1 MFRDLSFRYKIPLR
15 GTALIFITAFIVTSA
30 FIIDAYKNLKQDL
43 LTNAEEISSVMAHT
57 LVPALRNDDVWQAY
71 EIIRSPF
78 KVHEDKHLKE
88 YKGSHPL
95 QSQAIIIVTNSNKI
109 YSSSHPKRFPI
120 LADIQAIGLEYNELS
135 HKLSLYDD
143 ISTMMVDA
151 SSNQIFHV
159 VTPIISDGVK
169 LGTLVMEYSRDSFN
183 SRFFRFAARALFITI
198 LIVGALLPLSWYWGA
213 RLADPLIKLASCMG
227 MITRKIPDNLTCNL
241 YESKDEIGVVGTR
254 FKQMLVELKEKQL
267 LEHQVIV
274 TERLT
279 AIGRITAGVAH
290 EINNPLG
297 GMTNA
302 INTFKRYGEM
312 DEMTKKTI
320 SLIERGLL
328 QIEDTVSAL
337 LIDTKP
343 SDRFF
348 SANDV
353 DDLHTLIAPE
363 ILKKSATIQWTGKID
378 EIPIPATLVRQV
390 LMNLLLNAAKSVP
403 NGGKVI
409 VDVSSNM
416 SNLNIVVSNQGEA
429 IESEQLEHLFEPFVQ
444 FKKGGS
450 GLGLWV
456 CYQIIEQLEG
466 LIGVS
471 SDDDMTTFTV
481 IIPLPS

>member
-1 MFRDLSFRYKIPLR
+1 MFRNLSFRYKIPLR
-15 GTALIFITAFIVTSA
+15 GTALILITAFIVTSA
-30 FIIDAYKNLKQDL
+30 FIIDAYQNLKQDL
-43 LTNAEEISSVMAHT
+43 ISNAEGISSVMAHT
-57 LVPALRNDDVWQAY
+57 LVTALRNDDVWQAY

-78 KVHEDKHLKE
+78 KAHEDTHA
-88 YKGSHPL
+88 L
-95 QSQAIIIVTNSNKI
+95 QPEAIVIVSNDHKV

-120 LADIQAIGLEYNELS
+120 LTDIQKIGLKYNELS
-135 HKLSLYDD
+135 DNLSLYDD
-143 ISTMMVDA
+143 ISTMIVDA
-151 SSNQIFHV
+151 SSIQTFYI
-159 VTPIISDGVK
+159 VTPILSDGVK
-169 LGTLVMEYSRDSFN
+169 LGTLVMEYSRDGFR
-183 SRFFRFAARALFITI
+183 SRFIHIAGRALLITI
-198 LIVGALLPLSWYWGA
+198 FIVCALLPLNWYWGTH
-213 RLADPLIKLASCMG
+213 LAEPLIKLALCMK
-227 MITRKIPDNLTCNL
+227 MIKRKLPDDITCDL

-254 FKQMLVELKEKQL
+254 FKQMLVELKEKEM

-274 TERLT
+274 TERLA

-348 SANDV
+348 GSIDA

-363 ILKKSATIQWTGKID
+363 IQHKNASIQWGCTID
-378 EIPIPATLVRQV
+378 EVPIPATLVRQV
-390 LMNLLLNAAKSVP
+390 VMNLLLNAAKSVP
-403 NGGKVI
+403 NGGKVV
-409 VDVSSNM
+409 VDISTDMN
-416 SNLNIVVSNQGEA
+416 NLNIVVANHGDV
-429 IESEQLEHLFEPFVQ
+429 IEPEQLEHLFEPFVQ
-444 FKKGGS
+444 FRPGGSGS

-456 CYQIIEQLEG
+456 CYQIIKQLEG
-466 LIGVS
+466 LISVA

-481 IIPLPS
+481 VIPLPS

>member
-15 GTALIFITAFIVTSA
+15 GTILIFITAFIVTSA
-30 FIIDAYKNLKQDL
+30 FIIDAYQNLKQDL
-43 LTNAEEISSVMAHT
+43 ILNAEGISSVMAHT
-57 LVPALRNDDVWQAY
+57 LVPALRKDDLWQAY

-78 KVHEDKHLKE
+78 KIQETNHA
-88 YKGSHPL
+88 L
-95 QSQAIIIVTNSNKI
+95 QSKAIVIVTNDNKI
-109 YSSSHPKRFPI
+109 YSSSHPQRFPI
-120 LADIQAIGLEYNELS
+120 LSDIQEIGLEYNELS
-135 HKLSLYDD
+135 YKLSLYDD

-151 SSNQIFHV
+151 SSNQMFHV
-159 VTPIISDGVK
+159 VSPIISDGVK

-183 SRFFRFAARALFITI
+183 SRFVHFAGRALLITI
-198 LIVGALLPLSWYWGA
+198 FIVGALLPLNWYWGV
-213 RLADPLIKLASCMG
+213 RLASPLVKLASCMG
-227 MITRKIPDNLTCNL
+227 MITRKLPEDITCEL

-254 FKQMLVELKEKQL
+254 FKQMLVELKEKEM

-302 INTFKRYGEM
+302 INTIKRYGEM
-312 DEMTKKTI
+312 DEITKKTI

-348 SANDV
+348 SSFDA

-363 ILKKSATIQWTGKID
+363 IQHKMASLQWACEVD

-409 VDVSSNM
+409 VDISVDMN
-416 SNLNIVVSNQGEA
+416 NLNIVVANHGEA
-429 IESEQLEHLFEPFVQ
+429 IEPEQLEHLFEPFVQ
-444 FKKGGS
+444 FRQGGS

-456 CYQIIEQLEG
+456 CYQIIKQLEG
-466 LIGVS
+466 FISVA

>member
-15 GTALIFITAFIVTSA
+15 GTALILITASIVTSA
-30 FIIDAYKNLKQDL
+30 FIVDAYQNLKQDL
-43 LTNAEEISSVMAHT
+43 ILNAEGISRVMAYT
-57 LVPALRNDDVWQAY
+57 LVTTLRNDDVWQAY

-78 KVHEDKHLKE
+78 KAHADNHA
-88 YKGSHPL
+88 L
-95 QSQAIIIVTNSNKI
+95 QSKAIVIVTNDNKI

-120 LADIQAIGLEYNELS
+120 LADIQEIGLEYIELS
-135 HKLSLYDD
+135 KKLSLYDD
-143 ISTMMVDA
+143 ISTMLVET
-151 SSNQIFHV
+151 SNNPIFHI

-169 LGTLVMEYSRDSFN
+169 LGTLVMEYSRDNFS
-183 SRFFRFAARALFITI
+183 SRFFSFAGRALLVTI
-198 LIVGALLPLSWYWGA
+198 FIVGALLPLSWYWGA
-213 RLADPLIKLASCMG
+213 HLAEPLIKLASCMG
-227 MITRKIPDNLTCNL
+227 MITRKLPENIMCDL

-254 FKQMLVELKEKQL
+254 FKQMLVELKEKEM

-343 SDRFF
+343 SDRSFR
-348 SANDV
+348 SIDAE
-353 DDLHTLIAPE
+353 DLHTLIAPE
-363 ILKKSATIQWTGKID
+363 IKNKRASIQWACEID
-378 EIPIPATLVRQV
+378 EVPIPATLVRQV
-390 LMNLLLNAAKSVP
+390 MMNLLLNAAKSVP
-403 NGGKVI
+403 NGGKVNVNI
-409 VDVSSNM
+409 SENM
-416 SNLNIVVSNQGEA
+416 NNLEIVVSNHGEA
-429 IESEQLEHLFEPFVQ
+429 IKPEQLEHLFEPFVQ
-444 FKKGGS
+444 FSKGGS

-456 CYQIIEQLEG
+456 CYQIIKQLEG
-466 LIGVS
+466 AITVT
-471 SDDDMTTFTV
+471 SDDDMTTFIV
-481 IIPLPS
+481 IIPIPS

>member
-1 MFRDLSFRYKIPLR
+1 MFRDLSFRYKIPIR
-15 GTALIFITAFIVTSA
+15 GTALILITAFIVTSA
-30 FIIDAYKNLKQDL
+30 FIIDTYQNLKQDL
-43 LTNAEEISSVMAHT
+43 ILNAEGISSVMAHT

-78 KVHEDKHLKE
+78 KAHKDKNFKE
-88 YKGSHPL
+88 HRDNNPL
-95 QSQAIIIVTNSNKI
+95 QSQAIIIVTNDNKI

-120 LADIQAIGLEYNELS
+120 LADIQEIGLEYNELS

-143 ISTMMVDA
+143 ISTMIVDA
-151 SSNQIFHV
+151 SSNQILHI

-183 SRFFRFAARALFITI
+183 SRFFRFAGRALLITI
-198 LIVGALLPLSWYWGA
+198 FIVGALLPLSWYWGV

-227 MITRKIPDNLTCNL
+227 MITRKLPDNLTCNL
-241 YESKDEIGVVGTR
+241 YESKDEIGIVGTR
-254 FKQMLVELKEKQL
+254 FKQMLVELKEKEM

-348 SANDV
+348 SAIDA

-363 ILKKSATIQWTGKID
+363 IQHKMASIQWAC
-378 EIPIPATLVRQV
+378 EINEVPIPATLVRQV
-390 LMNLLLNAAKSVP
+390 LLNLLLNAAKSVP
-403 NGGKVI
+403 NSGNVI
-409 VDVSSNM
+409 VNISTDTD
-416 SNLNIVVSNQGEA
+416 NLNIVVSNQGEA
-429 IESEQLEHLFEPFVQ
+429 IKPEQLEHMFEPFVQ
-444 FKKGGS
+444 FRRGGS

-456 CYQIIEQLEG
+456 CYQIIKQLEG
-466 LIGVS
+466 FISVT
-471 SDDDMTTFTV
+471 SDDDRTTFTV